1 MEERLKMDLFV
12 KKMMSSIVQIILFA
26 AIPFVWWCITARKE
40 QSFWNWIGFK
50 KMDNTG
56 KAFAWMIGVTLAFI
70 FSGAF
75 TLYLLKGTE
84 TATSEFAGLGT
95 QAIMP
100 ILVYAIFNTALPEEL
115 LFRGFLLKR
124 LESKVG
130 FVVGNVV
137 QAALFGLLHGIMFF
151 PLVGAMKTIL
161 VIALTGLIAWFMGY
175 INERKAGGSIFP
187 SWIIHAI
194 SNIFSGICSAF
205 LII

>member
-1 MEERLKMDLFV
+1 MDLFV
-12 KKMMSSIVQIILFA
+12 NKMMSSIVQIILFA
-26 AIPFVWWCITARKE
+26 AIPFIWWCITARKK
-40 QSFWNWIGFK
+40 QSFWNWIGLK
-50 KMDNTG
+50 RMEDAS

-84 TATSEFAGLGT
+84 TAISEFAGLGT

-100 ILVYAIFNTALPEEL
+100 ILAYAIFNTALPEEL

-130 FVVGNVV
+130 FVVGNAL

-151 PLVGAMKTIL
+151 PLVGAMKAIL

-187 SWIIHAI
+187 SWMIHAI